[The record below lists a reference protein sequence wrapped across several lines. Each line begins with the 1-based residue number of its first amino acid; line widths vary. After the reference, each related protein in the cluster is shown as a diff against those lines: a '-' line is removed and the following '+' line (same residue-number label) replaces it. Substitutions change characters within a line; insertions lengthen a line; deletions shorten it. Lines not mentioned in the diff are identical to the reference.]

1 MASPPSNRRDA
12 ACSVRQYLQNSN
24 FHHPPVGTLRAASDK
39 TTEKPCDTDAARS
52 VPTAKEIQL
61 ITFGRASETSAKQQA
76 PHPTVGTLRAA
87 SGKTMGNRPTKQQ
100 ETM

>member
-52 VPTAKEIQL
+52 VPTRETPCL
-61 ITFGRASETSAKQQA
+61 IKNYICETDEERIAQKKITSCLV
-76 PHPTVGTLRAA
+76 VGV
-87 SGKTMGNRPTKQQ
+87 
-100 ETM
+100 